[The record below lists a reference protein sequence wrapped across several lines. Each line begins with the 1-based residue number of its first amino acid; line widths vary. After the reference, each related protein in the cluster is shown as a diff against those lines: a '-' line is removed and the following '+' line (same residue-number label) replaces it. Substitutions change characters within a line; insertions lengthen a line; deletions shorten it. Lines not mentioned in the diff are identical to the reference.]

1 MNQIFFQVKKGQVIE
16 HGEGHSSIAKRDGMA
31 YFEGDELKMISQA
44 ALVELPI
51 VMYWVDGS
59 PLVKLIDAQAAIEAA
74 KNHGLR

>member
-1 MNQIFFQVKKGQVIE
+1 MNQIFFPVKKGQVVE

-59 PLVKLIDAQAAIEAA
+59 PLVKLIDAQAAVEAA
-74 KNHGLR
+74 KNHDLR